1 MSSLK
6 RLWPYIKR
14 YKWRVIIGLAA
25 VTVSNAFAALIPKII
40 GQTIDR
46 LDTPD
51 TLVEQ
56 VGMYTT
62 TFFQALKKNDASWFT
77 TYIEQR
83 THGITAGDIVEQV
96 LWIIV
101 LSIIAGL
108 FLFLTRQMVIVM
120 SRLLE
125 RDLRN
130 DFMDHVQSLSMRW
143 FTTTTTGDIMALAT
157 NDIPRI
163 REFAGPALMYSANTV
178 TTFAFAVGMMFA
190 LSPKIT
196 LLALLPLPL
205 VSYTVYKI
213 GKKVHL
219 LFGQVQGQY
228 ADLTSNAQENISGV
242 RVIRG
247 YIREVYAESV
257 FGRLS
262 ELYRMK
268 NMEYIK
274 VDALMMPAMMTLI
287 GLSQLIILGVGGAE
301 VMAGRL
307 TIGEI
312 TQFVAYL
319 SMLIWP
325 VIAIGWVTNLVQ
337 RAAAAAKRLNEVFDL
352 KPDIADSAKTDRTI
366 TSIKGKIEF
375 RDVTLQY
382 DPEMPT
388 VLKHLNFT
396 VEPGETLAIVG
407 ATGSGKSSIVNLIA
421 RLYDPS
427 EGDIL
432 IDDKPIATVPL
443 DTLRSSIGTVTQE
456 TFLFSKT
463 IADNVRFGRID
474 ADLDLVT
481 DATSLAQLHENVS
494 DFPEEY
500 NTMVGERGVT
510 LSGGQKQRTSIA
522 RAVLRQPSI
531 LILDDALSAVDTE
544 TEEYILRGLRDVMK
558 DRTTILIAHRISTV
572 KDADK
577 IIVLDDGAIVENGTH
592 DELLELGGRYASTY
606 ERQLLEQ
613 ELEAM

>member
-1 MSSLK
+1 MFSLK

-14 YKWRVIIGLAA
+14 YKWRLIIGLAA
-25 VTVSNAFAALIPKII
+25 VTISNAFAALIPKII

-62 TFFQALKKNDASWFT
+62 AFFQTLKKNDASWFT

-96 LWIIV
+96 LWIIA

-120 SRLLE
+120 SRLVE

-352 KPDIADSAKTDRTI
+352 KPDIADSAKTDRMI
-366 TSIKGKIEF
+366 TSINGKIEF

-407 ATGSGKSSIVNLIA
+407 PTGSGKSSIVNLIA

-427 EGDIL
+427 EGDIF

-463 IADNVRFGRID
+463 IADNVRFGRTD
-474 ADLDLVT
+474 ADFDLVT
-481 DATSLAQLHENVS
+481 DATSLAQLHENVT
-494 DFPEEY
+494 DFPEQY
-500 NTMVGERGVT
+500 DTMVGERGVT

-577 IIVLDDGAIVENGTH
+577 IIVLEDGAIVENGTH
-592 DELLELGGRYASTY
+592 DELIELGGRYASTY

>member
-14 YKWRVIIGLAA
+14 YKGRLIIGLVA
-25 VTVSNAFAALIPKII
+25 VTLSNAFAAIVPRII

-46 LDTPD
+46 LDMPD
-51 TLVEQ
+51 TVLERVE
-56 VGMYTT
+56 MYVTG
-62 TFFQALKKNDASWFT
+62 FFQALHTGDAGRLSG
-77 TYIEQR
+77 YIGEQS
-83 THGITAGDIVEQV
+83 TAMTAGDIVHQV
-96 LWIIV
+96 LLIIG

-108 FLFLTRQMVIVM
+108 FLFLTRQTIIVM
-120 SRLLE
+120 SRLVE
-125 RDLRN
+125 QDLRN

-143 FTTTTTGDIMALAT
+143 FTTTTTGYIMALAT

-178 TTFAFAVGMMFA
+178 TTFVFAVGMMLV
-190 LSPKIT
+190 LSPEIT

-213 GKKVHL
+213 GKKVHV
-219 LFGQVQGQY
+219 LFGHVQGQY

-247 YIREVYAESV
+247 YVREAYAESV

-262 ELYRMK
+262 ELYRLK

-274 VDALMMPAMMTLI
+274 ADALMMPAMMALI
-287 GLSQLIILGVGGAE
+287 GMSQIIILGFGGAE

-307 TIGEI
+307 TIGDI
-312 TQFVAYL
+312 TQLVAYL

-325 VIAIGWVTNLVQ
+325 VIAVGWVTNLVQ

-352 KPDIADSAKTDRTI
+352 KPDIADTEKTNHAV
-366 TSIKGKIEF
+366 TSIRGKIGF
-375 RDVTLQY
+375 RNVTLQY
-382 DPEMPT
+382 DPEMPP
-388 VLKHLNFT
+388 VLQGVTFS
-396 VEPGETLAIVG
+396 VDPGETLAVVG

-421 RLYDPS
+421 RLYDPTDG
-427 EGDIL
+427 EIL
-432 IDDKPIATVPL
+432 IDDMPIGTIPL

-463 IADNVRFGRID
+463 IADNVRFGRTD
-474 ADLDLVT
+474 ALPDMVA
-481 DATSLAQLHENVS
+481 DATSLAQLHENVI
-494 DFPEEY
+494 DFPQQY
-500 NTMVGERGVT
+500 DTMVGERGVT

-522 RAVLRQPSI
+522 RAVLREPSI

-544 TEEYILRGLRDVMK
+544 TEELILRGLRDVMK
-558 DRTTILIAHRISTV
+558 ERTTILIAHRISTV
-572 KDADK
+572 KDADR
-577 IIVLDDGAIVENGTH
+577 IIVLEDGTIVEQGTH
-592 DELLELGGRYASTY
+592 EELLKLGGRYAATY